1 MYGAIVVGTDGSE
14 TAARAVERAATVARH
29 VGSRLIVVTASAP
42 VGMTDDVAEEVLAY
56 ARDAVRRL
64 GVEAE
69 TMVREGDPAAVI
81 AAVASESGADL
92 IVVGNVGMGKAR
104 RFRLGGVA
112 EHVATRTPC
121 DVLVAFT
128 REERQPPSDDRPYHR
143 IVVGTDGSSTATEAA
158 RKSFD
163 LGMVFGI
170 GVTVVYVAGDPIV
183 GAIVLERAKASK
195 PRALGVETNLVKG
208 EPAEQIVRVAR
219 ESDADLIVVGN
230 KGIGG
235 ARRVLLGSVPSQVAH
250 AAPTDVLIA
259 KTVERSIDDLTPGH
273 GGVVDVEGR
282 KLAVYMK
289 DDGTMVALS
298 PRCQHMGCTV
308 DWNDP
313 ERTWDCPCHGSR
325 YAADGTVIQGPA
337 TKDLDPAEIARRS

>member
-1 MYGAIVVGTDGSE
+1 MYGTIVVGTDGSE
-14 TAARAVERAATVARH
+14 TAARAVDRAATVAKH
-29 VGSRLIVVTASAP
+29 VGGRLVLVTASAP
-42 VGMTDDVAEEVLAY
+42 VGMTDDVAEEVLSY
-56 ARDAVRRL
+56 ARDAARRL
-64 GVEAE
+64 GAEAE
-69 TMVREGDPAAVI
+69 TVVREGAPPDVI
-81 AAVASESGADL
+81 AAVASEFGADL

-104 RFRLGGVA
+104 RLRLGGVA
-112 EHVATRTPC
+112 EHVATRTTC

-128 REERQPPSDDRPYHR
+128 REEREAPPDERPFHR

-195 PRALGVETNLVKG
+195 PRALGVETTLVKG
-208 EPAEQIVRVAR
+208 DPAEEIVKVAR
-219 ESDADLIVVGN
+219 ESGADLIVVGN

-259 KTVERSIDDLTPGH
+259 KTVERSIDDLAPGH

-282 KLAVYMK
+282 KLAVYLNE
-289 DDGTMVALS
+289 DGIAVALS

-308 DWNDP
+308 DWNDA
-313 ERTWDCPCHGSR
+313 EKTWDCPCHGSR
-325 YAADGTVIQGPA
+325 YAADGTVFRGPA
-337 TKDLDPAEIARRS
+337 TKDLDPAEIGRGR